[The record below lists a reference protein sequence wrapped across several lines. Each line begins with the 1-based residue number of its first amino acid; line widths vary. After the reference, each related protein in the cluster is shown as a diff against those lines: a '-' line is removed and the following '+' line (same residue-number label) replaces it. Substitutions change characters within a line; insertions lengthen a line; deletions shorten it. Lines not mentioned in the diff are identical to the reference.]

1 METIA
6 RPAAMTA
13 WSEARRAEGRRI
25 ALVPT
30 LGFLHEGHLSLIR
43 WAAGQ
48 ADEVVVS
55 IFVNPTQFGP
65 SEDFAAY
72 PRDMERDSALCR
84 EAGTTIVFA
93 PEVEDLYPAGFQT
106 VVSVTELSRPLCGA
120 SRPGHFDGVATVVTK
135 LFTIV
140 RPHLAVFGEKDFQQL
155 QVIKRFTLDLN
166 LGVEIVGRPTV
177 REPDGLAMSSRNK
190 YLTPAQRPAALT
202 LSRALALAEE
212 LVARGEREA
221 ESILVKI
228 RDMIE
233 AVPGTEIDYLEL
245 RHPET
250 LVPVTRVDQP
260 TLLALAVKVGRARLI
275 DNRVIG

>member
-1 METIA
+1 MVTIA

-13 WSEARRAEGRRI
+13 WSEARRAEGRRV

-30 LGFLHEGHLSLIR
+30 MGFLHEGHLSLIR

-72 PRDMERDSALCR
+72 PRDMERDLALCR
-84 EAGTTIVFA
+84 EAGTRIVFA
-93 PEVEDLYPAGFQT
+93 PEVGDMYPAGFQT

-120 SRPGHFDGVATVVTK
+120 ARPGHFDGVATVVTK

-155 QVIKRFTLDLN
+155 QVIRRFTADLN
-166 LGVEIVGRPTV
+166 LAVEIVGRPTV

-190 YLTPAQRPAALT
+190 YLTPEERPAALT
-202 LSRALALAEE
+202 LSRALSLAED
-212 LVARGEREA
+212 LVARGERETG
-221 ESILVKI
+221 SILNKI

-233 AVPGTEIDYLEL
+233 SVPGTAIDYVEL
-245 RHPET
+245 RHPAT
-250 LVPVTRVDQP
+250 LAPVTRVDQP

>member
-1 METIA
+1 MEVIT
-6 RPAAMTA
+6 RPADMTA

-30 LGFLHEGHLSLIR
+30 MGFLHQGHLSLIQ
-43 WAAGQ
+43 WAAEQ
-48 ADEVVVS
+48 SDDAVVS

-65 SEDFAAY
+65 GEDFTAY
-72 PRDMERDSALCR
+72 PRDMERDLALCG
-84 EAGTTIVFA
+84 EAGAKIVYA
-93 PEVEDLYPAGFQT
+93 PGVEDMYPDGFQT

-135 LFTIV
+135 LFGMV
-140 RPHLAVFGEKDFQQL
+140 RPHLGVFGEKDFQQL
-155 QVIKRFTLDLN
+155 QVIKRFTRDLN
-166 LGVEIVGRPTV
+166 LGVEVIGRPTV

-190 YLTPAQRPAALT
+190 YLTPDQRPAALS
-202 LSRALALAEE
+202 LSRALALAED
-212 LVARGEREA
+212 LVSGGERDA
-221 ESILVKI
+221 GSILARLKGMIESI
-228 RDMIE
+228 
-233 AVPGTEIDYLEL
+233 PGTEIDYVEL

-250 LVPVTRVDQP
+250 LVQVNKVDQP